1 MAVFSP
7 WLLFLAHKN
16 KLCFSRKKWLY
27 WVSLILF
34 KSFVLSINVLW
45 ETRWKYTGG
54 LIYMPLK
61 TYPKRKNKQTHLWK
75 CFLCLKET
83 TSCGTAFYVE
93 FKILIKMLNT
103 HVPMKVGRIN
113 LQLVDLIIRMFL
125 FMFYNHFIIIG
136 Q

>member
-1 MAVFSP
+1 MRNKVKIYW
-7 WLLFLAHKN
+7 WL
-16 KLCFSRKKWLY
+16 KK
-27 WVSLILF
+27 
-34 KSFVLSINVLW
+34 
-45 ETRWKYTGG
+45 
-54 LIYMPLK
+54 MPLK

-125 FMFYNHFIIIG
+125 FMFYNHFIVVSKGGGFFLKTKQKAIIFAKEN
-136 Q
+136 